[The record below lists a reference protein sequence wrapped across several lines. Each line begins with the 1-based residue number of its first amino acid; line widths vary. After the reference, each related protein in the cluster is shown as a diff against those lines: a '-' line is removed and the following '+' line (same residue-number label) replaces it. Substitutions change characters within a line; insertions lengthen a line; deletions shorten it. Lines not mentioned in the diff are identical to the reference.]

1 MITTVLAFIAAYVVM
16 ALAIWRLVDIAYEE
30 DIWEEEE

>member
-1 MITTVLAFIAAYVVM
+1 MDGEVLILAFIAFAM
-16 ALAIWRLVDIAYEE
+16 DQRGREE